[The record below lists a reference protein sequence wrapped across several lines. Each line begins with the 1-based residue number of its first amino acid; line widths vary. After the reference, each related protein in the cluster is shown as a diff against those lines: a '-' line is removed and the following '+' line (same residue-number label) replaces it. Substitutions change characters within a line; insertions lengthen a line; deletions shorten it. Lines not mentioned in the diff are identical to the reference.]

1 MAADERRRREKK
13 ADERGARSAE
23 TTRRSFSM
31 LAKNKFLTKKKRVRV
46 LCFSSVDAP
55 PAAQMAAL
63 AMRRLARVAERL
75 RAGIR
80 TSPAARSRDSPRA
93 RLYASFLPEASTSA
107 GVRAR
112 DGPGLSDF
120 LRADPSG
127 GGRCGAA
134 GSSAVRADDAAVT
147 TSASGARRTA
157 YVETYGCQMNV
168 SDSEIVASVLR
179 SHDYVMTDA
188 PEDADAILVNTCAIR
203 DGAEAKVWHRLRQL
217 RAIKTN
223 KERANR
229 RSAKRA
235 AQDVSGVFDDE
246 NTYQSVPVVGVLGC
260 MGERLKEKVLE
271 RDGLADLVA
280 GPDAYRDLPR
290 LIDAARGAVDGD
302 TFGGAL
308 ETPSAGDE
316 GETGAD
322 AFFGEKK
329 TGATLKD
336 AKSSKSSKNQNAS
349 SSAPFAS
356 VMNVQLSV
364 DETYADIAPVR
375 KNDATKNP
383 AAFVSI
389 MRGCDNMCAFCIVP
403 FTRGRERSRPFASIV
418 DEARRLS
425 REGYKEVTLLGQ
437 NVNSYADKSAFF
449 AETAPQTLAG
459 DASVSLDD
467 PFERYYA
474 RGFRSV
480 YKPSRSRDGAM
491 RFGELLDLVADVDPE
506 MRVRFTSPH
515 PKDFPDEVLRIIQT
529 RANVGKQL
537 HMPAQSGSTSVLR
550 RMRRGYTRE
559 AYVDLATRVREQIPG
574 VAISSDFIAGF
585 CGETEEEHGDTVSL
599 MRLVKYEHA
608 FMFAY
613 SMREKTGAARHLR
626 DDVPEATK
634 KRRLAEIIAAQREE
648 ALRVNQDEIGGVVCV
663 LVDGAARKD
672 ERQLAGRTCANKRVV
687 IDRTTAFARFDP
699 KAKTGFGVDTVPLRV
714 GEYVAARVT
723 GANASTLFAE
733 PVARTTLREF
743 YRGR

>member
-1 MAADERRRREKK
+1 
-13 ADERGARSAE
+13 
-23 TTRRSFSM
+23 
-31 LAKNKFLTKKKRVRV
+31 
-46 LCFSSVDAP
+46 
-55 PAAQMAAL
+55 MAAL

-80 TSPAARSRDSPRA
+80 TPPATCPRDAPRA
-93 RLYASFLPEASTSA
+93 RLFASSPPEASASA
-107 GVRAR
+107 RVLAR
-112 DGPGLSDF
+112 DGPGLADF

-134 GSSAVRADDAAVT
+134 GSSAVLADDATA

-217 RAIKTN
+217 RAIKAAKT
-223 KERANR
+223 RANR
-229 RSAKRA
+229 RAAKRA
-235 AQDVSGVFDDE
+235 AQDVSGVFEDE
-246 NTYQSVPVVGVLGC
+246 SGAKSKVPVVGVLGC
-260 MGERLKEKVLE
+260 MGERLKEKLLE

-290 LIDAARGAVDGD
+290 LIDAARGDEVDALA
-302 TFGGAL
+302 GGR
-308 ETPSAGDE
+308 PSSSAASV
-316 GETGAD
+316 GAD
-322 AFFGEKK
+322 ADAALAVATEKK
-329 TGATLKD
+329 KR
-336 AKSSKSSKNQNAS
+336 NENENENAS
-349 SSAPFAS
+349 RDFSS

-375 KNDATKNP
+375 KSDATQNP
-383 AAFVSI
+383 TAFVSI

-403 FTRGRERSRPFASIV
+403 FTRGRERSRPFSSIV

-437 NVNSYADKSAFF
+437 NVNSYADKSGKFF
-449 AETAPQTLAG
+449 AESRKGSAN
-459 DASVSLDD
+459 DAERSDD
-467 PFERYYA
+467 PFEPYYA

-515 PKDFPDEVLRIIQT
+515 PKDFPDEVLQIIRS

-537 HMPAQSGSTSVLR
+537 HMPAQSGSTSVLE
-550 RMRRGYTRE
+550 RMRRGYSRE
-559 AYVDLATRVREQIPG
+559 AYLDLATKVRLTIPG

-585 CGETEEEHGDTVSL
+585 CGETEKEHEDTVSL
-599 MRLVKYEHA
+599 IRQVKYESA

-613 SMREKTGAARHLR
+613 SMREKTGAARRLT

-648 ALRVNQDEIGGVVCV
+648 ALLANEAEIGKIVCV

-672 ERQLAGRTCANKRVV
+672 KTEKLAGRTCANKRVV
-687 IDRTTAFARFDP
+687 VRRATASERFDRD
-699 KAKTGFGVDTVPLRV
+699 KETGFGVDDVPLRI

-733 PVARTTLREF
+733 PVARTTLSEF
-743 YRGR
+743 YRER

>member
-1 MAADERRRREKK
+1 
-13 ADERGARSAE
+13 
-23 TTRRSFSM
+23 
-31 LAKNKFLTKKKRVRV
+31 
-46 LCFSSVDAP
+46 
-55 PAAQMAAL
+55 MAAL
-63 AMRRLARVAERL
+63 AMRRLARVAELL

-80 TSPAARSRDSPRA
+80 TPPATCPRDAPRA
-93 RLYASFLPEASTSA
+93 RLFASSPPETSA
-107 GVRAR
+107 SARVLAR
-112 DGPGLSDF
+112 DGPGLADF

-127 GGRCGAA
+127 GGRCGAG
-134 GSSAVRADDAAVT
+134 GSSAVLADDATA

-217 RAIKTN
+217 RAIKAA
-223 KERANR
+223 KARANR
-229 RSAKRA
+229 RAAKRA
-235 AQDVSGVFDDE
+235 AQDVSGVFEDE
-246 NTYQSVPVVGVLGC
+246 SGAKSKVPVVGVLGC
-260 MGERLKEKVLE
+260 MGERLKEKLLE

-290 LIDAARGAVDGD
+290 LIDAARGDEVDALA
-302 TFGGAL
+302 GGR
-308 ETPSAGDE
+308 PSSSAASV
-316 GETGAD
+316 GAD
-322 AFFGEKK
+322 ADAALAVATEKK
-329 TGATLKD
+329 KR
-336 AKSSKSSKNQNAS
+336 NENENENENAS
-349 SSAPFAS
+349 RDFSS

-375 KNDATKNP
+375 KSDATQNP
-383 AAFVSI
+383 TAFVSI

-437 NVNSYADKSAFF
+437 NVNSYADKSGKFF
-449 AETAPQTLAG
+449 AESRKGEKAN
-459 DASVSLDD
+459 DAERSDD
-467 PFERYYA
+467 PFEPYYA

-515 PKDFPDEVLRIIQT
+515 PKDFPDEVLQIINS

-537 HMPAQSGSTSVLR
+537 HMPAQSGSTSVLE
-550 RMRRGYTRE
+550 RMRRGYSRD
-559 AYVDLATRVREQIPG
+559 AYLDLATKVRSTIPG

-585 CGETEEEHGDTVSL
+585 CGETEEEHEDTVSL
-599 MRLVKYEHA
+599 IRQVKYESA

-613 SMREKTGAARHLR
+613 SMREKTGAARRLT

-648 ALRVNQDEIGGVVCV
+648 ALNANEAEIGKIVCV

-672 ERQLAGRTCANKRVV
+672 KTEKLAGRTCANKRVV
-687 IDRTTAFARFDP
+687 VRRATAAERFDRD
-699 KAKTGFGVDTVPLRV
+699 KQTGFGVANVPLRI

-733 PVARTTLREF
+733 PVARTTLSEF
-743 YRGR
+743 YRER

>member
-1 MAADERRRREKK
+1 
-13 ADERGARSAE
+13 
-23 TTRRSFSM
+23 
-31 LAKNKFLTKKKRVRV
+31 
-46 LCFSSVDAP
+46 
-55 PAAQMAAL
+55 MAAL

-80 TSPAARSRDSPRA
+80 TPPATCLRDAPRA
-93 RLYASFLPEASTSA
+93 RLFASSPPEASASA
-107 GVRAR
+107 RVLAR
-112 DGPGLSDF
+112 NGPGLADF

-134 GSSAVRADDAAVT
+134 GSSAVLADDATA

-217 RAIKTN
+217 RAIKAA
-223 KERANR
+223 KARANR
-229 RSAKRA
+229 RAAKRA
-235 AQDVSGVFDDE
+235 AQDVSGVFEDE
-246 NTYQSVPVVGVLGC
+246 SGAKSKVPVVGVLGC
-260 MGERLKEKVLE
+260 MGERLKEKLLE

-290 LIDAARGAVDGD
+290 LIDAARGDEVDALA
-302 TFGGAL
+302 GGL
-308 ETPSAGDE
+308 PSSSAASV
-316 GETGAD
+316 GAD
-322 AFFGEKK
+322 ADAALAVATEKK
-329 TGATLKD
+329 KR
-336 AKSSKSSKNQNAS
+336 NENENENAS
-349 SSAPFAS
+349 RDFSS

-375 KNDATKNP
+375 KSDATQNP
-383 AAFVSI
+383 TAFVSI

-403 FTRGRERSRPFASIV
+403 FTRGRERSRPFSSIV

-437 NVNSYADKSAFF
+437 NVNSYADKSGKFF
-449 AETAPQTLAG
+449 AETRQRQLVPSG
-459 DASVSLDD
+459 DASVQTTGRLAMSLGKGSANDAEMSDD
-467 PFERYYA
+467 PFEPYYA

-515 PKDFPDEVLRIIQT
+515 PKDFPDEVLQIINS

-537 HMPAQSGSTSVLR
+537 HMPAQSGSTSVLE
-550 RMRRGYTRE
+550 RMRRGYSRE
-559 AYVDLATRVREQIPG
+559 AYLDLATKVRSTIPG

-585 CGETEEEHGDTVSL
+585 CGETEEEHEDTVSL
-599 MRLVKYEHA
+599 IRQVKYESA

-613 SMREKTGAARHLR
+613 SMREKTGAARRLT

-648 ALRVNQDEIGGVVCV
+648 ALLANEAEIGKIVCV

-672 ERQLAGRTCANKRVV
+672 KTEKLAGRTCANKRVV
-687 IDRTTAFARFDP
+687 VRRATASERFDRD
-699 KAKTGFGVDTVPLRV
+699 KETGFGVANVPLRI

-733 PVARTTLREF
+733 PVARTTLSEF
-743 YRGR
+743 YRKR

>member
-1 MAADERRRREKK
+1 
-13 ADERGARSAE
+13 
-23 TTRRSFSM
+23 
-31 LAKNKFLTKKKRVRV
+31 
-46 LCFSSVDAP
+46 
-55 PAAQMAAL
+55 MAAL

-80 TSPAARSRDSPRA
+80 TSPAARSRDAPRA
-93 RLYASFLPEASTSA
+93 RLYASFLPEASSSA

-329 TGATLKD
+329 TSLSATLKD
-336 AKSSKSSKNQNAS
+336 AKSSKSSKSSKNQNARLS

-425 REGYKEVTLLGQ
+425 MEGYKEVTLLGQ
-437 NVNSYADKSAFF
+437 NVNSYADKSAFKFF
-449 AETAPQTLAG
+449 AETAPQTRCQTG

>member
-1 MAADERRRREKK
+1 MFHRQ
-13 ADERGARSAE
+13 
-23 TTRRSFSM
+23 SFFS
-31 LAKNKFLTKKKRVRV
+31 TKKNA
-46 LCFSSVDAP
+46 CVDARI
-55 PAAQMAAL
+55 ASQMAAL

-80 TSPAARSRDSPRA
+80 IPPATCPWDAPRA
-93 RLYASFLPEASTSA
+93 RLFASSPPETSA
-107 GVRAR
+107 SARVLAR
-112 DGPGLSDF
+112 DGPGLADF

-134 GSSAVRADDAAVT
+134 GSSAVLADDATA

-217 RAIKTN
+217 RAIKAA
-223 KERANR
+223 KARANR
-229 RSAKRA
+229 RAAKRA
-235 AQDVSGVFDDE
+235 AQDVSGVFEDE
-246 NTYQSVPVVGVLGC
+246 SGAKSKVPVVGVLGC
-260 MGERLKEKVLE
+260 MGERLKEKLLE

-290 LIDAARGAVDGD
+290 LIDAARGDEVDALA
-302 TFGGAL
+302 GGL
-308 ETPSAGDE
+308 PSSSAASV
-316 GETGAD
+316 GAD
-322 AFFGEKK
+322 ADAALAVATEKK
-329 TGATLKD
+329 KR
-336 AKSSKSSKNQNAS
+336 NENENENAS
-349 SSAPFAS
+349 RDFSS

-375 KNDATKNP
+375 KSDATQNP
-383 AAFVSI
+383 TAFVSI

-403 FTRGRERSRPFASIV
+403 FTRGRERSRPFSSIV

-437 NVNSYADKSAFF
+437 NVNSYADKSGTFF
-449 AETAPQTLAG
+449 AETRKLVPTG
-459 DASVSLDD
+459 DASD
-467 PFERYYA
+467 PFEPYYA

-515 PKDFPDEVLRIIQT
+515 PKDFPDEVLQIIKS

-537 HMPAQSGSTSVLR
+537 HMPAQSGSTSVLE
-550 RMRRGYTRE
+550 RMRRGYSRE
-559 AYVDLATRVREQIPG
+559 AYLDLATKVRLTIPG

-585 CGETEEEHGDTVSL
+585 CGETEEEHEDTVSL
-599 MRLVKYEHA
+599 IRQVKYESA

-613 SMREKTGAARHLR
+613 SMREKTGAARRLT

-648 ALRVNQDEIGGVVCV
+648 ALLANEAEIGKIVCV

-672 ERQLAGRTCANKRVV
+672 KTEKLAGRTCANKRVV
-687 IDRTTAFARFDP
+687 VRRATASERFDRD
-699 KAKTGFGVDTVPLRV
+699 KEMGFGVADVPLRI

-733 PVARTTLREF
+733 PVARTTLSEF
-743 YRGR
+743 YRER

>member
-1 MAADERRRREKK
+1 MATPRAAAAAVAARPSTPRRR
-13 ADERGARSAE
+13 ARA
-23 TTRRSFSM
+23 
-31 LAKNKFLTKKKRVRV
+31 
-46 LCFSSVDAP
+46 
-55 PAAQMAAL
+55 
-63 AMRRLARVAERL
+63 
-75 RAGIR
+75 RAG
-80 TSPAARSRDSPRA
+80 
-93 RLYASFLPEASTSA
+93 
-107 GVRAR
+107 
-112 DGPGLSDF
+112 DGRHLDAT
-120 LRADPSG
+120 AD
-127 GGRCGAA
+127 
-134 GSSAVRADDAAVT
+134 AVRAAGVA
-147 TSASGARRTA
+147 ARRAAPRTGRA
-157 YVETYGCQMNV
+157 EDGEEDARGRRAVYVETYGCQMNV

-235 AQDVSGVFDDE
+235 ARDVSGVFDDE

-260 MGERLKEKVLE
+260 MGERLKEKILE

>member
-1 MAADERRRREKK
+1 MQFTCDERRETGEDGRSARARRDSAAFTVIDDCNDEKK
-13 ADERGARSAE
+13 
-23 TTRRSFSM
+23 TRLFR
-31 LAKNKFLTKKKRVRV
+31 
-46 LCFSSVDAP
+46 VDALL
-55 PAAQMAAL
+55 ATQMAAL

-80 TSPAARSRDSPRA
+80 IPPATRPQDAPRA
-93 RLYASFLPEASTSA
+93 RLYASSLPEASASA
-107 GVRAR
+107 RVLAR
-112 DGPGLSDF
+112 DGPGLADF
-120 LRADPSG
+120 LRSDPSG

-134 GSSAVRADDAAVT
+134 GSSAVQADDAAAA
-147 TSASGARRTA
+147 TSTSGARRTA

-217 RAIKTN
+217 RAIKTA
-223 KERANR
+223 KARANR
-229 RSAKRA
+229 RAAKRA
-235 AQDVSGVFDDE
+235 ALDVSGVFADE
-246 NTYQSVPVVGVLGC
+246 SDATKTSSTTNVPVVGVLGC
-260 MGERLKEKVLE
+260 MGERLKEKLLE

-290 LIDAARGAVDGD
+290 LIDAAGGAVDRS
-302 TFGGAL
+302 FGGASS
-308 ETPSAGDE
+308 PSAARVDAAAARDE
-316 GETGAD
+316 PGGT
-322 AFFGEKK
+322 
-329 TGATLKD
+329 KD
-336 AKSSKSSKNQNAS
+336 ARRTNKGASAS
-349 SSAPFAS
+349 SFAS

-389 MRGCDNMCAFCIVP
+389 MRGCNNMCAFCIVP

-449 AETAPQTLAG
+449 AETAAASSLSAVAG
-459 DASVSLDD
+459 AKNENASAPSDD
-467 PFERYYA
+467 PFEPYYA
-474 RGFRSV
+474 KGFRSV

-515 PKDFPDEVLRIIQT
+515 PKDFPDEVLQIIER

-537 HMPAQSGSTSVLR
+537 HMPAQSGSTSVLQ

-559 AYVDLATRVREQIPG
+559 AYVDLATRVRATIPG
-574 VAISSDFIAGF
+574 VALSSDFIAGF
-585 CGETEEEHGDTVSL
+585 CGETEEEHGDTLSL

-613 SMREKTGAARHLR
+613 SMRDKTGAARRLR
-626 DDVPEATK
+626 DDVAEATK

-648 ALRVNQDEIGGVVCV
+648 ALLVNRAEIGEMVCV

-687 IDRTTAFARFDP
+687 LRRPIAFERFEP
-699 KAKTGFGVDTVPLRV
+699 AAEKGFGVEDVPLRV

-723 GANASTLFAE
+723 DANASTLFAE

>member
-1 MAADERRRREKK
+1 
-13 ADERGARSAE
+13 
-23 TTRRSFSM
+23 
-31 LAKNKFLTKKKRVRV
+31 
-46 LCFSSVDAP
+46 
-55 PAAQMAAL
+55 MAAL

-80 TSPAARSRDSPRA
+80 TSPAACSRDAPRA
-93 RLYASFLPEASTSA
+93 RLYASFLPEASPSA

-449 AETAPQTLAG
+449 AEAAPQTLAG

-613 SMREKTGAARHLR
+613 SMREKTGAARRLR

>member
-1 MAADERRRREKK
+1 
-13 ADERGARSAE
+13 
-23 TTRRSFSM
+23 
-31 LAKNKFLTKKKRVRV
+31 
-46 LCFSSVDAP
+46 
-55 PAAQMAAL
+55 MAAL

-80 TSPAARSRDSPRA
+80 TSPAARSRDAPRA
-93 RLYASFLPEASTSA
+93 RLYASFLPEASSSA

-329 TGATLKD
+329 TDATFKD
-336 AKSSKSSKNQNAS
+336 AKSSKSSESSKSSKNQNARLS

-425 REGYKEVTLLGQ
+425 MEGYKEVTLLGQ
-437 NVNSYADKSAFF
+437 NVNSYADKSAFKFF
-449 AETAPQTLAG
+449 AETAPQTPQTG
-459 DASVSLDD
+459 DASRLRLDD

>member
-1 MAADERRRREKK
+1 
-13 ADERGARSAE
+13 
-23 TTRRSFSM
+23 
-31 LAKNKFLTKKKRVRV
+31 
-46 LCFSSVDAP
+46 
-55 PAAQMAAL
+55 MAAL

-80 TSPAARSRDSPRA
+80 TSPAACSRDAPRA

-134 GSSAVRADDAAVT
+134 GSSAVRADDAAAT

-235 AQDVSGVFDDE
+235 ARDVSGVFDDE

-260 MGERLKEKVLE
+260 MGERLKEKILE

-302 TFGGAL
+302 AFGGAL

-322 AFFGEKK
+322 SCGEKQ
-329 TGATLKD
+329 TGATKD
-336 AKSSKSSKNQNAS
+336 SSKTSSSKNQNAS
-349 SSAPFAS
+349 SSSKNAPFAS
-356 VMNVQLSV
+356 VINTQLSV

-389 MRGCDNMCAFCIVP
+389 MRGCDNMCAFCVVP

-437 NVNSYADKSAFF
+437 NVNSYADKRGGAFF
-449 AETAPQTLAG
+449 AETALQTLAG
-459 DASVSLDD
+459 DASGHAALSARDAVSVSGDD

-613 SMREKTGAARHLR
+613 SMREKTGAARRLR

-634 KRRLAEIIAAQREE
+634 KRRLAEIIAAQRQE

>member
-1 MAADERRRREKK
+1 MQFTCDERRETGEDGRSARARRDSAAFTVIDDCNDEKK
-13 ADERGARSAE
+13 
-23 TTRRSFSM
+23 TRLFR
-31 LAKNKFLTKKKRVRV
+31 
-46 LCFSSVDAP
+46 VDALL
-55 PAAQMAAL
+55 ATQMAAL

-80 TSPAARSRDSPRA
+80 IPPATRPQDAPRA
-93 RLYASFLPEASTSA
+93 RLYASSLPEASASA
-107 GVRAR
+107 RVLAR
-112 DGPGLSDF
+112 DGPGLADF
-120 LRADPSG
+120 LRSDPSG

-134 GSSAVRADDAAVT
+134 GSSAVQADDAAAA
-147 TSASGARRTA
+147 TSTSGARRTA

-217 RAIKTN
+217 RAIKTA
-223 KERANR
+223 KARANR
-229 RSAKRA
+229 RAAKRA
-235 AQDVSGVFDDE
+235 ALDVSGVFADE
-246 NTYQSVPVVGVLGC
+246 SDATKTSSTTNVPVVGVLGC
-260 MGERLKEKVLE
+260 MGERLKEKLLE

-290 LIDAARGAVDGD
+290 LIDAA
-302 TFGGAL
+302 GGAADL
-308 ETPSAGDE
+308 LDGATSPSV
-316 GETGAD
+316 AD
-322 AFFGEKK
+322 VNAAADK
-329 TGATLKD
+329 TGGTKD
-336 AKSSKSSKNQNAS
+336 TKKKSAS
-349 SSAPFAS
+349 HDFAS

-403 FTRGRERSRPFASIV
+403 FTRGRERSRPFASII

-425 REGYKEVTLLGQ
+425 QEGYKEVTLLGQ
-437 NVNSYADKSAFF
+437 NVNSYADKSASF
-449 AETAPQTLAG
+449 AETAAMRLAG
-459 DASVSLDD
+459 DASAREAHRAARHDAPEED
-467 PFERYYA
+467 PFEPYYA
-474 RGFRSV
+474 KGFQSV

-515 PKDFPDEVLRIIQT
+515 PKDFPDEVLQIIKR

-559 AYVDLATRVREQIPG
+559 AYVDLATRVRETIPG
-574 VAISSDFIAGF
+574 VALSSDFIAGF
-585 CGETEEEHGDTVSL
+585 CGETEEEHGDTLSL

-613 SMREKTGAARHLR
+613 SMRDKTGAARRLR
-626 DDVPEATK
+626 DDVAEATK

-648 ALRVNQDEIGGVVCV
+648 ALLVNRAEIGEMVCV

-687 IDRTTAFARFDP
+687 LRRPIAFERFEP
-699 KAKTGFGVDTVPLRV
+699 AAEKGFGVEDVPLRV

-723 GANASTLFAE
+723 DANASTLFAE

>member
-1 MAADERRRREKK
+1 
-13 ADERGARSAE
+13 
-23 TTRRSFSM
+23 
-31 LAKNKFLTKKKRVRV
+31 
-46 LCFSSVDAP
+46 
-55 PAAQMAAL
+55 MAAL

-80 TSPAARSRDSPRA
+80 TPPATCLRDAPRA
-93 RLYASFLPEASTSA
+93 RLFASSPPEASASA
-107 GVRAR
+107 RVLAR
-112 DGPGLSDF
+112 NGPGLADF

-134 GSSAVRADDAAVT
+134 GSSAVLADDATA

-217 RAIKTN
+217 RAIKAART
-223 KERANR
+223 RANR
-229 RSAKRA
+229 RAAKRA
-235 AQDVSGVFDDE
+235 AQDVSGVFEDE
-246 NTYQSVPVVGVLGC
+246 SGAKSKVPVVGVLGC
-260 MGERLKEKVLE
+260 MGERLKEKLLE

-290 LIDAARGAVDGD
+290 LIDAARGDEVDALA
-302 TFGGAL
+302 GGR
-308 ETPSAGDE
+308 PSSSAASV
-316 GETGAD
+316 GAD
-322 AFFGEKK
+322 ADAALAVATEKK
-329 TGATLKD
+329 KR
-336 AKSSKSSKNQNAS
+336 NENENENAS
-349 SSAPFAS
+349 RDFSS

-375 KNDATKNP
+375 KSDATQNP
-383 AAFVSI
+383 TAFVSI

-403 FTRGRERSRPFASIV
+403 FTRGRERSRPFSSIV

-437 NVNSYADKSAFF
+437 NVNSYADKSGKFF
-449 AETAPQTLAG
+449 AETRQRQLVPSG
-459 DASVSLDD
+459 DASVQTTGRLAMSLGKGSANDAEMSDD
-467 PFERYYA
+467 PFEPYYA

-515 PKDFPDEVLRIIQT
+515 PKDFPDEVLQIINS

-537 HMPAQSGSTSVLR
+537 HMPAQSGSTSVLE
-550 RMRRGYTRE
+550 RMRRGYSRE
-559 AYVDLATRVREQIPG
+559 AYLDLATKVRSTIPG

-585 CGETEEEHGDTVSL
+585 CGETEEEHEDTVSL
-599 MRLVKYEHA
+599 IRQVKYESA

-613 SMREKTGAARHLR
+613 SMREKTGAARRLT

-648 ALRVNQDEIGGVVCV
+648 ALLANEAEIGKIVCV

-672 ERQLAGRTCANKRVV
+672 KTEKLAGRTCANKRVV
-687 IDRTTAFARFDP
+687 VRRATASERFDRD
-699 KAKTGFGVDTVPLRV
+699 KETGFGVANVPLRI

-733 PVARTTLREF
+733 PVARTTLSEF
-743 YRGR
+743 YRER